1 MFAKFGS
8 YHMFFFLPKKVY
20 ATLKF
25 KQTKTSQ
32 NRNNQDIFLEIEFFK
47 KIKWKWK
54 RTRRSCNGV
63 YVLSASIFDD
73 EIVSGNKMI
82 DSLIGR

>member
-32 NRNNQDIFLEIEFFK
+32 NRNNQDIFLEIEFLK
-47 KIKWKWK
+47 KNENENAQEEAVMAFMFCLLLNSMMKLCLETK
-54 RTRRSCNGV
+54 
-63 YVLSASIFDD
+63 
-73 EIVSGNKMI
+73 
-82 DSLIGR
+82 

>member
-1 MFAKFGS
+1 
-8 YHMFFFLPKKVY
+8 MFFFLPKKVY

-47 KIKWKWK
+47 K
-54 RTRRSCNGV
+54 
-63 YVLSASIFDD
+63 
-73 EIVSGNKMI
+73 NKMKMKTHKKK
-82 DSLIGR
+82 L

>member
-1 MFAKFGS
+1 MGKPPKSGKVEFVLPNLARITC
-8 YHMFFFLPKKVY
+8 FLPKKVY

-47 KIKWKWK
+47 KIK
-54 RTRRSCNGV
+54 
-63 YVLSASIFDD
+63 
-73 EIVSGNKMI
+73 
-82 DSLIGR
+82 

>member
-1 MFAKFGS
+1 M
-8 YHMFFFLPKKVY
+8 FFLPKKVY

-47 KIKWKWK
+47 KIK
-54 RTRRSCNGV
+54 
-63 YVLSASIFDD
+63 
-73 EIVSGNKMI
+73 
-82 DSLIGR
+82 